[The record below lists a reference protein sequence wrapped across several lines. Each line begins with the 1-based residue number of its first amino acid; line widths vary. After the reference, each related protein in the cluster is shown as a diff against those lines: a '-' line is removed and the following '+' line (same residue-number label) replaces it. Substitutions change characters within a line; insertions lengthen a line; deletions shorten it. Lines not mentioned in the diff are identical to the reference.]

1 MNKYLT
7 VKKYIDEMDYLG
19 LLASHAPDDE
29 FDEESTEI
37 SERLDDSQS
46 VTEIAQII
54 AEVFNRWFNAEN
66 DPKIFTDCAR
76 KIYDDMRN

>member
-7 VKKYIDEMDYLG
+7 VKKYIDEMDYLD

-29 FDEESTEI
+29 FDEELMEI
-37 SERLDDSQS
+37 SERVDGSQS

-54 AEVFNRWFNAEN
+54 AEVFNRQFNAEN
-66 DPKIFTDCAR
+66 DPKIFTDCAK
-76 KIYDDMRN
+76 KIYNEIRS